1 MIKLLIALLC
11 LVLLPEG
18 KAQNLSENE
27 LKAAFLY
34 RFSQFSKWPPPPP
47 DKLSFCVVGNPD
59 LYQAIDALLQEQ
71 QVDDNT
77 EVIELPDNEQVS
89 QCDILFLS
97 QQNRQQTQYWLEDLA
112 QSPSPVLVVADTSEG
127 FRQGAMIGLIADA
140 NNLSFRVNLTDAKR
154 RGLNF
159 SAHLLKLAT
168 EVR

>member
-1 MIKLLIALLC
+1 MIKHLVALCLLIFAC
-11 LVLLPEG
+11 EG
-18 KAQNLSENE
+18 KAQSLSENE

-47 DKLSFCVVGNPD
+47 NKLRFCVVGNSE
-59 LYQAIDALLQEQ
+59 LYQAVTSLLHTQDM
-71 QVDDNT
+71 DDDT
-77 EVIELPDNEQVS
+77 EVMELPNNEQIS
-89 QCDILFLS
+89 RCDILFLS
-97 QQNRQQTQYWLEDLA
+97 QQNRQQTQYWLEDLEH
-112 QSPSPVLVVADTSEG
+112 SPVLVVSDTSEG

>member
-1 MIKLLIALLC
+1 MIKLLAAVFFLLFWF
-11 LVLLPEG
+11 EG

-59 LYQAIDALLQEQ
+59 LFKAINSLLHEQE
-71 QVDDNT
+71 VDDDT
-77 EVIELPDNEQVS
+77 EVIELPDSAHVA

-97 QQNRQQTQYWLEDLA
+97 QQNRQQTQYWLKDLA
-112 QSPSPVLVVADTSEG
+112 QSPVLVVADTSEG

>member
-1 MIKLLIALLC
+1 MIKQLVAVCLLLLVC
-11 LVLLPEG
+11 EG

-47 DKLSFCVVGNPD
+47 EKLRFCVVGNSG
-59 LYQAIDALLQEQ
+59 LYQAVTSLLQAQDMEN
-71 QVDDNT
+71 DT
-77 EVIELPDNEQVS
+77 EVVELPNNQEIS
-89 QCDILFLS
+89 RCDILFLS
-97 QQNRQQTQYWLEDLA
+97 QQNRQQTQYWLEDLERF
-112 QSPSPVLVVADTSEG
+112 PVLVVSDTSEG

>member
-1 MIKLLIALLC
+1 MIKLLLVLLG
-11 LVLLPEG
+11 LLLLPEG
-18 KAQNLSENE
+18 KAQSLSENE

-47 DKLSFCVVGNPD
+47 DKLSFCVVGNPE
-59 LYQAIDALLQEQ
+59 LYQAINALLQEQ
-71 QVDDNT
+71 QVDEST

-112 QSPSPVLVVADTSEG
+112 QSPVLVVADTSEG

>member
-1 MIKLLIALLC
+1 MIKLLLVLLC

-18 KAQNLSENE
+18 KAQSLSENE

-47 DKLSFCVVGNPD
+47 DKLSFCVVGNPE
-59 LYQAIDALLQEQ
+59 LYQAINALLQEQ
-71 QVDDNT
+71 QVDEST
-77 EVIELPDNEQVS
+77 EVIELPDNEQAA

-112 QSPSPVLVVADTSEG
+112 QSPVLVVADTSEG